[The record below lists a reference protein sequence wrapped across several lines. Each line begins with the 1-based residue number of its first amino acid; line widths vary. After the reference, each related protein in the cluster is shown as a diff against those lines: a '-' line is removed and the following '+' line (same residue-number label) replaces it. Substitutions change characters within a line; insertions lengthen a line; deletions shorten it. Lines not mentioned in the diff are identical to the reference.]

1 VLLSARAGESE
12 TSTGLQAGADDY
24 LVKPFSVVELRAR
37 IASNLERAGARVQ
50 DASWRRA
57 VVEGLHDALVLLDL
71 DGTVVEVND
80 RFTRMLGWRAADGPL
95 MRPYPWDVP
104 AARGGGRTTFADA
117 VALATVVREGTDSI
131 DTTLVHR
138 DGHRVVASV
147 RVSVVDGGR
156 RRPSL
161 LVATLRDV
169 TAEHEAR
176 QRRAMAARLA
186 AELGAAE
193 ELTDVVAA
201 AVAGLGIL
209 FAGDATVC
217 VAVGNRQQVFT
228 ASGPVP
234 AADLDPRVA
243 RALTGD
249 PADTEREVP
258 VDGILLTADGG
269 SPGCRVWVA
278 FSAERTVTPDERIAG
293 DLLVQALG
301 LALDRV
307 VAATT
312 FAEREQ
318 HLRRAITS
326 HEEIGQAVGILVE
339 RHRWTPTTAFER
351 LKRASQDHNIKLREV
366 AVRVIESGA
375 DPDDVPS
382 A

>member
-1 VLLSARAGESE
+1 
-12 TSTGLQAGADDY
+12 
-24 LVKPFSVVELRAR
+24 
-37 IASNLERAGARVQ
+37 
-50 DASWRRA
+50 
-57 VVEGLHDALVLLDL
+57 
-71 DGTVVEVND
+71 
-80 RFTRMLGWRAADGPL
+80 M
-95 MRPYPWDVP
+95 
-104 AARGGGRTTFADA
+104 
-117 VALATVVREGTDSI
+117 
-131 DTTLVHR
+131 HR

-161 LVATLRDV
+161 LLATLRDV

-209 FAGDATVC
+209 FAGDATVR
-217 VAVGNRQQVFT
+217 VQVGSRQQVFT
-228 ASGPVP
+228 ASGPLA

-243 RALTGD
+243 RAL
-249 PADTEREVP
+249 
-258 VDGILLTADGG
+258 DGRAGRRTSARCRSTASCSRPRAGRPGAACG
-269 SPGCRVWVA
+269 SPSRPSGPSPPTSGSRVTCSSRR
-278 FSAERTVTPDERIAG
+278 SA
-293 DLLVQALG
+293 

-366 AVRVIESGA
+366 ARARHRERGGPRRRAVGLTAPPRSGPRSGPA
-375 DPDDVPS
+375 P
-382 A
+382 